1 MNLLALLAF
10 VFILGSAVILHE
22 FGHFIVAKLLGIRV
36 ETFSVGFGKRLW
48 GRRWGTTDYRLS
60 LIPLGGYVKL
70 GGDDSNAGI
79 EEGAAEEIPA
89 KERFDLRPRYQKFMV
104 GVAGPVMNILTALA
118 IPFIG
123 AMAVGVPAAV
133 SPVVG
138 QVEQAGAAEAAGLKP
153 GDRIVSFDNEEN
165 PTWRWMNVVAT
176 VKRTQSIPF
185 VVEREGQ
192 RVPLS
197 IRPTVF
203 TDDGHEMGDLDF
215 VPDLGVIPIFVD
227 KVTDDSPAAKAGIQ
241 PGDRFVAVDGQP
253 ARNSGEVSAYI
264 GKTPGQIR
272 VTVERGGQRVE
283 LTTPAERID
292 GKRLG
297 VEFRGRPD
305 APRERVGVGEAAS
318 IAVSTNVEIL
328 RLTGMALGQ
337 VFTGNLAVG
346 EAVGGPIAIAE
357 ASYKAA
363 SNYGWDGVFDM
374 LGFLSLNL
382 GIFNLLPIPV
392 LDGGMLFMLLV
403 EGALAV
409 FGMKISLRVRE
420 RIQQVGFVFLL
431 LLMGFVIINDVSKI
445 APRWFGGKEKPA
457 ATQTK

>member
-36 ETFSVGFGKRLW
+36 ETFSVGFGKRLI

-79 EEGAAEEIPA
+79 EEGAAEDIPA
-89 KERFDLRPRYQKFMV
+89 RERFDLRPRWQKFLV

-118 IPFIG
+118 IPFVG
-123 AMAVGVPAAV
+123 AMTVGVP
-133 SPVVG
+133 SQPTPVVG
-138 QVEQAGAAEAAGLKP
+138 QVEQAGAAEAAGLRP
-153 GDRIVSFDNEEN
+153 GDRIVTFDNEQN

-176 VKRTQSIPF
+176 VKRTQPLPLT
-185 VVEREGQ
+185 VEREGQ
-192 RVPLS
+192 RVALS
-197 IRPTVF
+197 LSPKVVQE
-203 TDDGHEMGDLDF
+203 DGHEIGDLGF
-215 VPDLGVIPIFVD
+215 QPDLGIQPVTIDRVIEG
-227 KVTDDSPAAKAGIQ
+227 SPAAQAGLQ
-241 PGDRFVAVDGQP
+241 PGDRIVALDGET
-253 ARNSGEVSAYI
+253 ARNTSHVREYI
-264 GKTPGQIR
+264 GKHPGQIR
-272 VTVERGGQRVE
+272 LTVERQGGRLELSTPEQR
-283 LTTPAERID
+283 LQNNT
-292 GKRLG
+292 LG
-297 VEFRGRPD
+297 FYFLPPPLEP
-305 APRERVGVGEAAS
+305 VGPGEAL
-318 IAVSTNVEIL
+318 AVAFNTNIEIL
-328 RLTGMALGQ
+328 RLTGLALGQ
-337 VFTGNLAVG
+337 VFTGKLAIG
-346 EAVGGPIAIAE
+346 EAVGGPIAIAQ
-357 ASYKAA
+357 ASYEAA
-363 SNYGWDGVFDM
+363 NNYGWDGVFNM

-409 FGMKISLRVRE
+409 FGMTISLRVRE

-431 LLMGFVIINDVSKI
+431 LLMGFVIINDVAKF
-445 APRWFGGKEKPA
+445 APGWFSSKEKPA

>member
-1 MNLLALLAF
+1 MLGYLAF

-48 GRRWGTTDYRLS
+48 GRKWGTTDYRLS

-79 EEGAAEEIPA
+79 EEGGAEEIPA
-89 KERFDLRPRYQKFMV
+89 RERFDLRPRYQKFMV

-123 AMAVGVPAAV
+123 AMAVGVPAAPSPLV
-133 SPVVG
+133 S
-138 QVEQAGAAEAAGLKP
+138 QVDQGGAADVAGLRA
-153 GDRIVSFDNEEN
+153 GDRIVSFDNEQN

-185 VVEREGQ
+185 VVERAGQ
-192 RVPLS
+192 PVQLS
-197 IRPTVF
+197 IRPTVIQE
-203 TDDGHEMGDLDF
+203 DGHEIGDLDF
-215 VPDLGVIPIFVD
+215 LPDLGTEPVLINQV
-227 KVTDDSPAAKAGIQ
+227 VDDSPAAKSGMKT
-241 PGDRFVAVDGQP
+241 GDRVISIDDET
-253 ARNSGEVSAYI
+253 ARNRAQVREYISKHPGEL
-264 GKTPGQIR
+264 R
-272 VTVERGGQRVE
+272 VAVERGGERLD
-283 LTTPAERID
+283 LTTPGERID
-292 GKRLG
+292 GKLLG
-297 VEFRGRPD
+297 VTFQPPP
-305 APRERVGVGEAAS
+305 AVPLERVGPGEAFMV
-318 IAVSTNVEIL
+318 AVNANVEIL

-337 VFTGNLAVG
+337 VFSGQLPVG
-346 EAVGGPIAIAE
+346 EAVGGPIAIAA
-357 ASYKAA
+357 ASYEAA
-363 SNYGWDGVFDM
+363 TNYGWDGVFNM

-403 EGALAV
+403 EGALAI

-431 LLMGFVIINDVSKI
+431 LLMGFVIINDVTKF
-445 APRWFGGKEKPA
+445 APGLFRSKEKPA
-457 ATQTK
+457 ATQQK